1 MRGVIGR
8 QAFEHNPSPVYG
20 RRWRQRA
27 FLGTPV
33 FRRATAPDEGKPH
46 LSQTLI
52 RPRVPRVH
60 LLPRAGEG
68 LVLAR
73 RPFGSPVSRPG
84 ASRALRAISRRNAGA
99 MRRPRG
105 QSPAGSATIAAKRTG
120 RFIAP
125 NREVK
130 TPKTHRNRT
139 QIRLR
144 HNWLELACG
153 PESDVKRA
161 WLGAFDFEGLISGR
175 AARLGGDL
183 RRRIRKDP
191 GGSPSRWFRDRVLY
205 QRVVHVYRIG

>member
-8 QAFEHNPSPVYG
+8 QAFEHKSSPVYG

-161 WLGAFDFEGLISGR
+161 WLGAFVDRARARTCARLRSGLPAGPGAILPRHKGGWRKFFAALGEGL
-175 AARLGGDL
+175 AR
-183 RRRIRKDP
+183 
-191 GGSPSRWFRDRVLY
+191 V
-205 QRVVHVYRIG
+205 